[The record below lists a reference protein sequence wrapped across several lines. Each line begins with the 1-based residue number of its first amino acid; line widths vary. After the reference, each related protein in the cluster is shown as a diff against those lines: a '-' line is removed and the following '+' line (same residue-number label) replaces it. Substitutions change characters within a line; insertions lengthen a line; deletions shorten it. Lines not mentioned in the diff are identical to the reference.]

1 MYMDVFNK
9 PGWTVLAVVAL
20 MLAGCQSESTEVAND
35 VPIAESMPEPAAEAT
50 NDPFVESVLEWRE
63 GRVHRLTQ
71 PYGWLSLVGYYALD
85 RQGAYS
91 LGSAEENDI
100 VVPGGPDVWGQIVLA
115 EEAVTFESADPERVL
130 VDDEPQPSAEMLSS
144 DFTDGEPT
152 RIESEGIRV
161 QLSRS
166 GGIPNLRVRS
176 PEAETRTEFVGLDYY
191 EPDPNFRFEA
201 DFIAHEEGKTM
212 RVANVMGQIIDE
224 DNPGI
229 VRFAHEGQ
237 TFELETFLYGDELF
251 MVFADRT
258 SGNETYGL
266 GRFLY
271 ADLPVDGKTVVD
283 FNRSYNPPCAFTEYT
298 TCSMPPQSNRMDIR
312 ITAGEKAYS
321 GSGGMTN
328 KKAQAAG

>member
-1 MYMDVFNK
+1 MGVRRSLLMLTFVF
-9 PGWTVLAVVAL
+9 V
-20 MLAGCQSESTEVAND
+20 LAGCG
-35 VPIAESMPEPAAEAT
+35 AEQTPDSSEPAAEAQT
-50 NDPFVESVLEWRE
+50 EAAFDLEQTTMEWRQ
-63 GRVHRLTQ
+63 GRLDRLTE
-71 PYGWLSLVGYYALD
+71 PYGWLSLIGYYALD
-85 RQGAYS
+85 RQGEYRIGRADD
-91 LGSAEENDI
+91 NDI
-100 VVPGGPDVWGQIVLA
+100 MVPDGPELWGRIVLTG
-115 EEAVTFESADPERVL
+115 ETVTFESADSERVL

-176 PEAETRTEFVGLDYY
+176 PEAGTRTQFVGLDYY

-201 DFIAHEEGKTM
+201 EFIPHAEGNTM

-229 VRFAHEGQ
+229 VRFEHDGQ
-237 TFELETFLYGDELF
+237 TFELETFLYSEELF
-251 MVFADRT
+251 IVFADRT

-283 FNRSYNPPCAFTEYT
+283 FNQAYNPPCAFTEYT
-298 TCSMPPQSNRMDIR
+298 TCSMPPQSNRMDTR
-312 ITAGEKAYS
+312 ILAGEKTYQ
-321 GSGGMTN
+321 GKLGMTTETVVEP
-328 KKAQAAG
+328 AVDI